1 MSSPRRRG
9 RREEE
14 DDDRMAGATV
24 RIEGLEEGAARI
36 RRALEETPLRYFEVS
51 YDEAHALLV
60 RRFRYEGRPS
70 FSPGMVAEAERFD
83 TMVSRLFSAG
93 TRVPLAWVATGST
106 YPGVFGYG
114 GDLARFVEY
123 IRTRDRPALET
134 YANGCVDVVFR
145 SLVAF
150 GAPVATASVVEGDAL
165 GGGFEAALA
174 HDLIIAEEQASFG
187 FPEILFN
194 LFPGMGAV
202 SILGRRIGMREA
214 EALIA
219 SGRTLT
225 AREAADLGIVDI
237 VAPTGGGFAALREHI
252 RKASRRAPALR
263 ALRAARRLAAPVSHE
278 ELRGIAAIWV
288 ETALSLD
295 EADLRR
301 MQQLVAAQDRRRRPL
316 AAE

>member
-1 MSSPRRRG
+1 
-9 RREEE
+9 
-14 DDDRMAGATV
+14 MAGAAS

-36 RRALEETPLRYFEVS
+36 RRAFEETPLRYFEVS
-51 YDEAHALLV
+51 YDEAHQLLV

-83 TMVSRLFSAG
+83 AMVSGLFAAG

-114 GDLARFVEY
+114 GDLARFVEF
-123 IRTRDRPALET
+123 IRARDRAALET

-145 SLVAF
+145 SLTAF

-174 HDLIIAEEQASFG
+174 HDLVIAEEQASFG

-225 AREAADLGIVDI
+225 ARDAADLGIVDI
-237 VAPTGGGFAALREHI
+237 VTPRGEGFAALREHI
-252 RKASRRAPALR
+252 RKSSRRAPALR
-263 ALRAARRLAAPVSHE
+263 ALRAAPNVRPPRTRHPV
-278 ELRGIAAIWV
+278 RI
-288 ETALSLD
+288 
-295 EADLRR
+295 
-301 MQQLVAAQDRRRRPL
+301 RRR
-316 AAE
+316 